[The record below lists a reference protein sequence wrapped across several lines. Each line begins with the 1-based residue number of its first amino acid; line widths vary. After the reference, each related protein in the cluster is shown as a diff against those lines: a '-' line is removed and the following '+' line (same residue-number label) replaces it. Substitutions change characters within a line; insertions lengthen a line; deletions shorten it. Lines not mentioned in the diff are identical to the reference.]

1 MNEEL
6 FDISI
11 LGGGISCLASLKYLI
26 SINSNLKICIISSS
40 KDISNKK
47 VSKEYYK
54 SFSLNHLK
62 VSNNIKKSQ
71 IDKSILTSSIDHKL
85 SILSTYNLGG
95 LASFWGGGF
104 FPSFDKNSISEQ
116 RQYQL
121 IKKIFSIY
129 EANKPLEKYNL
140 SSFITK
146 FKQLRCRFLINSN
159 SKKYSF
165 SSILDPKIEIEKIC
179 IKNNI
184 PIFKD
189 HFIEKLEY
197 NELENNI
204 KIISKNKPIFTKN
217 ILLGFGVFNTPK
229 ILLKSK
235 IIKQKQF
242 YFYDHY
248 LYRIPLIDLRNIF
261 FSQKNSLIRKSIS
274 SLETAFL
281 NKNNFREIFLG
292 IYKIN
297 NHINKNFPKFHPSIQ
312 YLIKKNILI
321 FSQIF
326 LSDKKEKF
334 RVKGIYKNDNFYFE
348 KINYSGLNS
357 WDKVKIFFFYI
368 LRGYIPIPIK
378 SLQKFGSSYHVH
390 GSLKDLKLINLSGSR
405 KRKCQIQI
413 IDSSSVKEIESP
425 PSSYLL
431 IHNAIEK
438 TKILIKKA
446 QL

>member
-1 MNEEL
+1 MNDEL

-40 KDISNKK
+40 KDISNNK
-47 VSKEYYK
+47 VSKKYYN
-54 SFSLNHLK
+54 SFSQSHLK

-71 IDKSILTSSIDHKL
+71 IDKSILTSSIDYKL

-104 FPSFDKNSISEQ
+104 FPSFNKNSIFEK
-116 RQYQL
+116 RQYEF
-121 IKKIFSIY
+121 IKKIFSIH
-129 EANKPLEKYNL
+129 ETNNSLEKYNL

-146 FKQLRCRFLINSN
+146 FKELRCQFLINSN
-159 SKKYSF
+159 SKKYSK

-179 IKNNI
+179 IQHNI

-197 NELENNI
+197 DETENNI

-242 YFYDHY
+242 YFYDHC
-248 LYRIPLIDLRNIF
+248 LYRFPLIDLKNIF
-261 FSQKNSLIRKSIS
+261 LSQKNKLIKRSIS
-274 SLETAFL
+274 SLESAFFK
-281 NKNNFREIFLG
+281 KNNQRDIFLG
-292 IYKIN
+292 IYKIKK
-297 NHINKNFPKFHPSIQ
+297 IDKNFPEFHPAIQ
-312 YLIKKNILI
+312 YLIKKKILI

-326 LSDKKEKF
+326 LSDKKQKF
-334 RVKGIYKNDNFYFE
+334 RVKGIYKNENYHFE
-348 KINYSGLNS
+348 KINYKGLS
-357 WDKVKIFFFYI
+357 IWDKVTIYFFFM

-390 GSLKDLKLINLSGSR
+390 GSLKDLNLINLSGSKKR
-405 KRKCQIQI
+405 KRQIQI

-425 PSSYLL
+425 PSSYFL

-438 TKILIKKA
+438 TKILLKKA
-446 QL
+446 QM